1 MQHQVQFIELIKQH
15 EGIIFKISSVYAKQ
29 KDDQKDLYQ
38 EIVYQL
44 YKSYSH
50 FKGQSKISTY
60 MYRVALNTALTF
72 SKKQK
77 KRGYSVEIQGL
88 NLKQEIYDP
97 LLEERLKLM
106 YNQIKMLNDIEKG
119 LILLFL
125 EGKKYEEISQITGF
139 TASNVGTRISRIK
152 EKLRKQIIK
161 SN

>member
-15 EGIIFKISSVYAKQ
+15 EGIIFKISSIYAKQ

-44 YKSYSH
+44 YKSYGH

-77 KRGYSVEIQGL
+77 KRGYSVELQGL

-125 EGKKYEEISQITGF
+125 EGKKHEEISQITGF